1 MTQRRCTVEAT
12 VEPNQ
17 SPAPPR
23 RAVPRWS
30 SPAHSRASKLGG
42 RNERHR
48 TAGTTEIQCAVGGR
62 AAVPADS
69 GGRGLCS
76 SGIGP
81 CHTSLCPGSRVFIVA
96 HSLRVERSPC
106 TGKAERHGRSR
117 SCFAGWCMR
126 CAVRAGREGLDGLR
140 VAQRRKLL
148 FFGPEI
154 GYLPGAGRAEGR
166 ICPPVDFFLWV
177 SHEGAGGQ
185 ERFHL
190 RLPYPHPP
198 PKHASSRTHSC
209 STFQTIPGI
218 NNQCKWKFL
227 NKGNS

>member
-1 MTQRRCTVEAT
+1 MTPRRCTVEAT
-12 VEPNQ
+12 VQQNQ

-30 SPAHSRASKLGG
+30 SPDHSRASKLGG

-48 TAGTTEIQCAVGGR
+48 TAGTTDIQCAVGGR

-117 SCFAGWCMR
+117 SSL
-126 CAVRAGREGLDGLR
+126 GLSLPSDRIPPDVG
-140 VAQRRKLL
+140 ASQSI
-148 FFGPEI
+148 FGCR
-154 GYLPGAGRAEGR
+154 LVGAGGAEGR

-218 NNQCKWKFL
+218 NNQCEWKFL